1 VSAEK
6 GLTDADLQLIDE
18 TVALIRTY
26 SLAVPK
32 STPAMADDILRSY
45 IRSFDQYGDFLTRK
59 QYQAFLESNN
69 ADYFGV
75 EMDIEKKNDHIYL
88 YPFKNGMAEK
98 HGIRAGD
105 ELIAVNGAPVY
116 GKSIFLVGSTIRG
129 AEGAPVQLTIRSGQG
144 IPRIFSLRRENTSYV
159 SVHFKNFASAD
170 YVRITRFTKNTAT
183 LLQDILEHSVG
194 MSNILIIDLRQ
205 NQGGSLPAAKQCAD
219 FFVPSGA
226 ILFRLKG
233 RNSVKEILAQSIPLC
248 TGKVIVLQNRYTAS
262 AAEVFTA
269 ALVENGKAVSAGEQ
283 SFGKGLAQRFLS
295 LTTGAALRLTYA
307 EILTPGNHAYN
318 GKGLM
323 PEVVLSRDVLQD
335 NFDNRQ
341 SIQRILD
348 EVDMKKSF

>member
-129 AEGAPVQLTIRSGQG
+129 AEGAPVQLTI
-144 IPRIFSLRRENTSYV
+144 
-159 SVHFKNFASAD
+159 
-170 YVRITRFTKNTAT
+170 
-183 LLQDILEHSVG
+183 
-194 MSNILIIDLRQ
+194 
-205 NQGGSLPAAKQCAD
+205 
-219 FFVPSGA
+219 
-226 ILFRLKG
+226 
-233 RNSVKEILAQSIPLC
+233 
-248 TGKVIVLQNRYTAS
+248 
-262 AAEVFTA
+262 
-269 ALVENGKAVSAGEQ
+269 
-283 SFGKGLAQRFLS
+283 
-295 LTTGAALRLTYA
+295 
-307 EILTPGNHAYN
+307 
-318 GKGLM
+318 
-323 PEVVLSRDVLQD
+323 
-335 NFDNRQ
+335 
-341 SIQRILD
+341 
-348 EVDMKKSF
+348 